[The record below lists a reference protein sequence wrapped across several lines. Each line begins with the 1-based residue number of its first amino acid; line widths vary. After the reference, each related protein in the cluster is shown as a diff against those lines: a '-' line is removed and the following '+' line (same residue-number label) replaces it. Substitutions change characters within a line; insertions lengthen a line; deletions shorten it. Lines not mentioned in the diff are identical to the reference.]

1 MEGKRERG
9 RARGEGEDGGEG
21 EGEKDCLCP
30 KSSLGRVTIILICE
44 CIPGKVFSPAGSN
57 L

>member
-1 MEGKRERG
+1 MEGKRARG
-9 RARGEGEDGGEG
+9 RARGEGEDGGGG
-21 EGEKDCLCP
+21 EREEDCLCP